1 MFFGNDPFIR
11 SMEQCGAVR
20 AFRHFHAK
28 TEEGGLACDLGVI
41 DRHQIAVDAKA
52 VFIAQIICQQAV
64 YAAQQ
69 MAQLLLGILAK
80 FARKGTAAPLTFIG
94 EPIVLAPQTKA
105 EGRCEVQFLIFFTS
119 LL

>member
-1 MFFGNDPFIR
+1 
-11 SMEQCGAVR
+11 
-20 AFRHFHAK
+20 
-28 TEEGGLACDLGVI
+28 
-41 DRHQIAVDAKA
+41 
-52 VFIAQIICQQAV
+52 
-64 YAAQQ
+64 

-119 LL
+119 LFQSFPQGGEQAVQERTIQFFGTFLAFWGARGAAAQYDIMQGHEVTGVEFLPLLSIFRVDISA